1 MITRNFIET
10 VHYYF
15 DELNYR
21 IDNNLSYDDFEE
33 AAIKTIIH
41 SKELPDAIISVRM
54 LQYCINHWS
63 KIEKLFDKKLDKYNE
78 YEYEGNTNIELV
90 SDDDA
95 QGEYYI
101 TNALNNNIEDIVI
114 LSESLEDEVI
124 GVDCENGRFTVF
136 SDGDY
141 YIKFSKNSS
150 TGMKLFDKKTNTCQC
165 NIVLSDDFNIILENN
180 STPYEIILYEEGY
193 IGIYSRKYIKSLP
206 YNMSADTI
214 NILAGIEWDIL
225 DENSKFGVS
234 KLEYFDPD
242 ADLEV
247 CLLFATST
255 FLIFQRYINEVDKE
269 IEREK
274 RLNALRTIGTLA
286 AINRIIKR

>member
-90 SDDDA
+90 SDDDT

-136 SDGDY
+136 SDGEY
-141 YIKFSKNSS
+141 YIKFAKKSS
-150 TGMKLFDKKTNTCQC
+150 IEMKLYDKKTNTYRC
-165 NIVLSDDFNIILENN
+165 NIVLSDDCIIFLENN
-180 STPYEIILYEEGY
+180 ITPYEIILYEDGY
-193 IGIYSRKYIKSLP
+193 IGIYDRQYIKSLACNTP
-206 YNMSADTI
+206 ADASKL
-214 NILAGIEWDIL
+214 LAGIEWDVL
-225 DENSKFGVS
+225 DEKSKFGVS
-234 KLEYFDPD
+234 KLEFFDPK
-242 ADLEV
+242 ADLEI
-247 CLLFATST
+247 CLLLATST
-255 FLIFQRYINEVDKE
+255 FLIFQRYIEETDKM
-269 IEREK
+269 IAREK
-274 RLNALRTIGTLA
+274 RLNTLRTVGTVA
-286 AINRIIKR
+286 AINHIIRR